1 MGQWGIKLT
10 EEGTTFFIEDS
21 YPKFS
26 IFWRGTTRLVDLL
39 MDIGW
44 KMAIFE
50 KNSGFSKNTPKNLD
64 FRAIFYRFWNCWM
77 KPR

>member
-50 KNSGFSKNTPKNLD
+50 KKSGF
-64 FRAIFYRFWNCWM
+64 
-77 KPR
+77 